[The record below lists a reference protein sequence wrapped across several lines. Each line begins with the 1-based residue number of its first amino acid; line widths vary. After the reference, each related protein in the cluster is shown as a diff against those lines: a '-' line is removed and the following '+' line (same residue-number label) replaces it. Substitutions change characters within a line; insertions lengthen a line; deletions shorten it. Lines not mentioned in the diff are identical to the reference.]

1 MIMKV
6 KEWVKMIK
14 LELHNILLGTTAPAI
29 IINSI
34 KFWNDK
40 RKVELPND
48 TKLVIITTP
57 SISPN
62 VFFELY
68 HNTLYIVSVPQW
80 AKDAISKPRKTKI
93 SLTTIKQSME
103 MIIIS

>member
-34 KFWNDK
+34 KF
-40 RKVELPND
+40 
-48 TKLVIITTP
+48 
-57 SISPN
+57 
-62 VFFELY
+62 
-68 HNTLYIVSVPQW
+68 
-80 AKDAISKPRKTKI
+80 
-93 SLTTIKQSME
+93 
-103 MIIIS
+103 